1 MTVENLITN
10 IRNDSETLESYKK
23 EINDYSKKY
32 KVDVIDLAASFL
44 RSIDESNLKS
54 IRNVKLNNKF
64 HKDEGKIETK
74 RINKIYDTKRY
85 FINLGKMDDLDED
98 SLINVLRTFLP
109 TLKKQDFATVRMLPS
124 YSFFE
129 VKENLGSAILNNIS
143 NAKFNNRQINCEIS
157 NGREKDPISHKKPKT
172 SKDGAPRKRTFNS
185 RKPANHKHFN

>member
-64 HKDEGKIETK
+64 HKDEGKIETI

-98 SLINVLRTFLP
+98 GLINVLRTFLP

>member
-10 IRNDSETLESYKK
+10 IRNDSETLELYKK

-54 IRNVKLNNKF
+54 IRNVKLNNKL

-98 SLINVLRTFLP
+98 GLINVLRTFLP

>member
-54 IRNVKLNNKF
+54 IRNVKLNNKL

-98 SLINVLRTFLP
+98 GLINVLRTFLP

>member
-64 HKDEGKIETK
+64 HKDEGKIEAK
-74 RINKIYDTKRY
+74 RINKIYDKKRY

-98 SLINVLRTFLP
+98 GLINVLRTFLP

>member
-74 RINKIYDTKRY
+74 GINKIYDTKRY

-98 SLINVLRTFLP
+98 GLINVLRTFLP